1 MRLFQ
6 AFLVALTLLAAPT
19 ATVEAQERP
28 AVRTAAD
35 IDALLARMTT
45 AEKIGQLV
53 QRMGGR
59 QRALNSRLGPEELEK
74 VRRGEVGSY
83 LHVAGAAPLRELQ
96 RVAVEESRLGIPLLF
111 AMDVVHGYRTIV
123 PVPLALAA
131 TWDPADAQS
140 AARVAAVEASA
151 AGLHWTFAPM
161 VDVARDP
168 RWGRIVEG
176 AGEDPFLGSAMAA
189 AQVRGFQGAYLAAP

>member
-59 QRALNSRLGPEELEK
+59 QRALNSRLTPDELEL

-83 LHVAGAAPLRELQ
+83 LHVAGAEPLRELQ
-96 RVAVEESRLGIPLLF
+96 RVAVASGT
-111 AMDVVHGYRTIV
+111 GKIV
-123 PVPLALAA
+123 
-131 TWDPADAQS
+131 
-140 AARVAAVEASA
+140 R
-151 AGLHWTFAPM
+151 
-161 VDVARDP
+161 
-168 RWGRIVEG
+168 
-176 AGEDPFLGSAMAA
+176 
-189 AQVRGFQGAYLAAP
+189 